1 MAYPDNVGLWR
12 VECVQVDGLMTIF
25 FLVVGAEIRQE
36 IHDGALAS
44 FKMAILPLGAP
55 LGGYR
60 PSFTW

>member
-1 MAYPDNVGLWR
+1 
-12 VECVQVDGLMTIF
+12 MTIF